1 MDGEPALVNRK
12 RAIVW
17 MIILILVTNL
27 GTYALAT
34 GQIPLV
40 RDYIRPQLPGDMAQ
54 FDKLYQIMQLIKDK
68 YVDKVDDNTL
78 IEGAIA
84 GMVESLKDP
93 PSYYLNADAMNELMI
108 DTSGTY
114 AGVGIQVWSKS
125 DYIEVIAPIE
135 GTPAEKAG
143 IITKDKIIKVDGKDI
158 VGVPIDSV
166 VNLIR
171 GEPGTKVTLTILRDG
186 VKEPFDVPIVRAQI
200 ELKSV
205 YSKMLPDKLGYIRI
219 TNFAEN
225 TTKPFTDALTAL
237 KGEGMVGLVLDLR
250 NDPGGSLKTCEE
262 IAAQLVPAGP
272 ILHVVDRD
280 GRRQTYDVPGPGLKM
295 PIVVLVNGGSAS
307 ASEILA
313 GAIQDSGI
321 GALVGEKTYGKGSVQ
336 TIYPLSGNTGVKITT
351 YKYLTRNS
359 RTVDKVGLTP
369 DYVLAIPQPKEGE
382 IPMKLDDPKNP
393 QLIKAIEVLKAL
405 LKK

>member
-1 MDGEPALVNRK
+1 LVSRK
-12 RAIVW
+12 RAVIW
-17 MIILILVTNL
+17 MIVLILVTNL

-40 RDYIRPQLPGDMAQ
+40 RDYVRPQLPADMVG
-54 FDKLYQIMQLIKDK
+54 FDKLYRVMQLIKDK

-78 IEGAIA
+78 IEGALT
-84 GMVESLKDP
+84 GMVQALKDP
-93 PSYYLNADAMNELMI
+93 PSYYLNADDMTELMI
-108 DTSGTY
+108 DTSGSY
-114 AGVGIQVWSKS
+114 AGVGIQVWSQN

-143 IITKDKIIKVDGKDI
+143 IQAKDKIIKVDGKDI

-171 GEPGTKVTLTILRDG
+171 GTPGTKVTLTILRNG
-186 VKEPFDVPIVRAQI
+186 LKEPFDVTITRAQI

-205 YSKMLPDKLGYIRI
+205 YSKMLPDKIGYIRI

-225 TTKPFTDALTAL
+225 TTKPFLDALNTL
-237 KGEGMVGLVLDLR
+237 KGQGMAGLLLDLR
-250 NDPGGSLKTCEE
+250 NDPGGSLQTCQEV
-262 IAAQLVPAGP
+262 ASALLPAGP
-272 ILHVVDRD
+272 LLHEVDRN
-280 GRRQTYDVPGPGLKM
+280 GHSSTLDVPGPGLKM
-295 PIVVLVNGGSAS
+295 PIVVLVNEGSAS

-313 GAIQDSGI
+313 GAIQDAGM
-321 GALVGEKTYGKGSVQ
+321 GALVGVKTYGKGSVQ
-336 TIYPLSGNTGVKITT
+336 TIYPLPGNTGVKITT

-359 RTVDKVGLTP
+359 RAVDKVGLTP
-369 DYVLAIPQPKEGE
+369 DYVVEMPKPKDGE
-382 IPMKLDDPKNP
+382 TPMKLDDPKNP

-405 LKK
+405 IKK

>member
-1 MDGEPALVNRK
+1 MVSRK

-17 MIILILVTNL
+17 MIVLILVTNL

-40 RDYIRPQLPGDMAQ
+40 RDYVRPQLPGDMAQ
-54 FDKLYQIMQLIKDK
+54 FDKLYRVMQLIKAK
-68 YVDKVDDNTL
+68 YVDKVDDNAL
-78 IEGAIA
+78 IEGAMA
-84 GMVESLKDP
+84 GMVESLKDA

-114 AGVGIQVWSKS
+114 AGVGIQVWAKN
-125 DYIEVIAPIE
+125 DYIEIIAPIE

-143 IITKDKIIKVDGKDI
+143 LLSLDKITKVDGKDI
-158 VGVPIDSV
+158 VGASIDSV

-171 GEPGTKVTLTILRDG
+171 GTPGTKVTLTILREG
-186 VKEPFDVPIVRAQI
+186 VKEPFEVTITRAQI

-205 YSKMLPDKLGYIRI
+205 FSKMLPDKMGYIRI
-219 TNFAEN
+219 SSFAEN
-225 TTKPFTDALTAL
+225 TTKPFTDALNTL
-237 KGEGMVGLVLDLR
+237 KGQGMVGLLLDLR
-250 NDPGGSLKTCEE
+250 NDPGGSLKTSEE
-262 IAAQLVPAGP
+262 IAGALVPAGP

-280 GRRQTYDVPGPGLKM
+280 GRRETYDVPGPGLKM

-336 TIYPLSGNTGVKITT
+336 TIYPLPGNTGVKITT

-369 DYVLAIPQPKEGE
+369 DYVVTMPKPKEGQL
-382 IPMKLDDPKNP
+382 PMKLDDPKNP
-393 QLIKAIEVLKAL
+393 QLIKAIEVLNAL